1 MTDLR
6 YKTAIVGASETTLL
20 GEIPHQSEFQ
30 LHVDASLNAIND
42 CGIERD
48 QIDGIATTMNPAA
61 LGHYLGI
68 KPNWVDNTQV
78 GGTSFLMH
86 VRHAAAAIVAGLCTT
101 VLVSMAQSGR
111 SRVGEIGPRIGS
123 PIHSNDP
130 VQDTSF
136 PGQFE
141 SVYGVMGPTTQFG
154 MGVLRYMKDF
164 GLTHEQLAS
173 VPVAQR
179 RWSSK
184 VPRAMYRGVISVG
197 DVMES
202 RMICYPFHLL
212 ECCLVTDGGGALILT
227 KSDRVDDFPT
237 TPVFILGTG
246 ESIETP
252 IISQMSDFTS
262 SAAFK
267 ISASKAFGEAGIRH
281 EEVDHLMIYDAFAH
295 LPIYGLEDLGF
306 LGRGDAG
313 AFIAEGN
320 TSPGGILPMNTNGGG
335 LSYTHTGMYGMFA
348 IQESV
353 RQIRGEAS
361 HQVDDV
367 QISFCQGVGGMFMAA
382 GSLIFT
388 NQFPGNRDIN

>member
-1 MTDLR
+1 MDLR

-20 GEIPHQSEFQ
+20 GEIPHLSEFQ
-30 LHVDASLNAIND
+30 LHVDASLNAIDD
-42 CGIERD
+42 CGIGRD
-48 QIDGIATTMNPAA
+48 EIDGIATTMNPAA

-68 KPNWVDNTQV
+68 KPKWVDNTQV
-78 GGTSFLMH
+78 GGTSFLIH
-86 VRHAAAAIVAGLCTT
+86 VRHAAAAVTAGLCNT

-111 SRVGEIGPRIGS
+111 SRVGELGPRIGS
-123 PIHSNDP
+123 PIRSDEP
-130 VQDTSF
+130 VRDTSF

-141 SVYGVMGPTTQFG
+141 SIYGVMGPTTQFG

-184 VPRAMYRGVISVG
+184 VPRAMYRDIITVD

-212 ECCLVTDGGGALILT
+212 ECCLVTDGGGALIIT
-227 KSDRVDDFPT
+227 KANRVDDFST
-237 TPVFILGTG
+237 NPVFILGTG

-267 ISASKAFGEAGIRH
+267 ISAAEAFREAGIKH

-306 LGRGDAG
+306 VGRGDAG
-313 AFIAEGN
+313 AFIEEGN

-353 RQIRGEAS
+353 RQIRGSAS

-367 QISFCQGVGGMFMAA
+367 KISFCQGVGGMFMAA

-388 NQFPGNRDIN
+388 NQIPGNREIK